1 MGIIIN
7 DTLTL
12 ETGQT
17 VSNTYCSIA
26 SNNISCEKNTDG
38 TFTLRGRGT
47 IWIDENAKNEGK
59 NSISS
64 KGIYLSISS
73 SNLESN
79 LYTHLYTQLKT
90 NYSSVTDV
98 L

>member
-64 KGIYLSISS
+64 KNIPKYIFI
-73 SNLESN
+73 
-79 LYTHLYTQLKT
+79 KFRIKFV
-90 NYSSVTDV
+90 YSYI
-98 L
+98 LN